1 MLVMSGFGKM
11 EKIAEGISDFGDF
24 KAILFRTSNDRHFV
38 QIVPFKSSEKPHIEW
53 LSGHDHLE
61 WLRRLGT

>member
-1 MLVMSGFGKM
+1 MSGFGKM

-24 KAILFRTSNDRHFV
+24 KAILFRTSNGRHFV
-38 QIVPFKSSEKPHIEW
+38 QIVPFKSSERPSIEW

-61 WLRRLGT
+61 WLRRWGI

>member
-1 MLVMSGFGKM
+1 MSGFSNM

-24 KAILFRTSNDRHFV
+24 KAILFRTSNGRHFV
-38 QIVPFKSSEKPHIEW
+38 QIVPFESSEKPHIEW

-61 WLRRLGT
+61 WLRRVGI